1 VTIWMHSYGMAPQVN
16 PGERNDGGETEC
28 DDEAVTAQ
36 RRLDAAVKRV
46 GRA

>member
-1 VTIWMHSYGMAPQVN
+1 MHGHGLAPQVK
-16 PGERNDGGETEC
+16 PSERNDGGETEC

-36 RRLDAAVKRV
+36 RRLDAAVKRI